1 MLTSRMPRTPLVS
14 ALLLSTAAALGGCAR
29 EEPASPSVLVI
40 VVDALRADH
49 VGAHGYA
56 RDTTPA
62 LDALAARG
70 VLFERAVSPSNQT
83 RSSMPSI
90 WTGLLPSRH
99 GVFRRDDVVREE
111 LTTLAEILRGRGWAT
126 AAWCPNPSLDRSLGH
141 SQGFELYE
149 DRDLQPR
156 VTEPAWE
163 GFETARPIT
172 DRFLAWLDEGRRGRP
187 YLAWLHYRDVHGP
200 YLPPPSHSELF
211 EGEPRPLTPEEIAA
225 RPEYLTLPG
234 EPEDL
239 SRYVALYDGEARYTD
254 DHVARILAELERRG
268 ELEST
273 WVIVTADHGE
283 GFLEHGTWD
292 HGVSLFEEELQVPL
306 VVAGPGLEPRRVGEV
321 VSTLDLFP
329 TLLELLGLPVPE
341 NDGESLVPLLEGR
354 PGYLRDAALSE
365 APSGTDDVARALRAG
380 DWKLIADWRSRSVGL
395 FDLASDPAET
405 VNRFEDPAAASER
418 ERLWARLRDLG
429 RELEAAR
436 QVDAPKAE
444 LSEELRENLESL
456 GYVR

>member
-1 MLTSRMPRTPLVS
+1 MSRSPVRLP
-14 ALLLSTAAALGGCAR
+14 ALLAVLALLAAAACR
-29 EEPASPSVLVI
+29 PVEPERPSVLVI

-49 VGAHGYA
+49 VGALGYPRA
-56 RDTTPA
+56 TSPA
-62 LDALAARG
+62 IDALAARG
-70 VLFERAVSPSNQT
+70 VLFENAVSPSNQT

-111 LTTLAEILRGRGWAT
+111 LTTLAEILHGEGWAT

-141 SQGFELYE
+141 SQGFERYE

-156 VTEPAWE
+156 LTDPRWE

-172 DRFLAWLDEGRRGRP
+172 DRFLRWLDEGRGGRP

-200 YLPPPSHSELF
+200 YLPPPSHAGLF
-211 EGEPRPLTPEEIAA
+211 EGEPRPLTEAEIAA
-225 RPEYLTLPG
+225 RPDYLALPD

-239 SRYVALYDGEARYTD
+239 ARYVAAYDGEARYTD
-254 DHVARILAELERRG
+254 DHLGRLFAELERRG
-268 ELEST
+268 ELERT
-273 WVIVTADHGE
+273 WIVVTADHGE

-292 HGVSLFEEELQVPL
+292 HGVGLFQEEVHVPL
-306 VVAGPGLEPRRVGEV
+306 VVAGPGLTHRRVERV

-329 TLLELLGLPVPE
+329 TLLELLGLPE
-341 NDGESLVPLLEGR
+341 REGDGESLVPLLRGR

-365 APSGTDDVARALRAG
+365 APSGTDQVARALRSG

-395 FDLASDPAET
+395 FDLGSDPAER
-405 VNRFEDPAAASER
+405 VNRFEDPAAEAER
-418 ERLWARLRDLG
+418 GRLWERLKILS
-429 RELEAAR
+429 RELDAAR
-436 QVDAPKAE
+436 AEGEAPKAV
-444 LSEELRENLESL
+444 LSPELRENLESL